1 MTANQVPSPY
11 RLSSLL
17 NNDLHPLFACCI
29 HYIVVIASSIAVND
43 YLLIPLASHAD
54 QGLYPSSKHIA
65 TTSFDKRYLEPFTI
79 SNIFQSQC
87 HQPKTLMT
95 QIGPQGNLISWFLLS
110 YVLCILICRLAAKHG
125 ALRMAVFYEYTWLC
139 NSTLLLGFIG
149 LRTCRPLLV
158 TGPAI
163 AVSIDQVLWYV
174 DLIGWSTRCV
184 VYFLDSMNDYIGL
197 F

>member
-1 MTANQVPSPY
+1 MTANQVPSSY
-11 RLSSLL
+11 RSFSLL
-17 NNDLHPLFACCI
+17 NDLHPLFACCI
-29 HYIVVIASSIAVND
+29 HYTVVIASSIAVND
-43 YLLIPLASHAD
+43 YILIPLSLYAD
-54 QGLYPSSKHIA
+54 EGLYPSSKYIA
-65 TTSFDKRYLEPFTI
+65 TTSSVHDTRYLEPFTI
-79 SNIFQSQC
+79 SNILQSQC

-95 QIGPQGNLISWFLLS
+95 QIGPQGNVIYWFLLS
-110 YVLCILICRLAAKHG
+110 YVLFILICRLAAKRG

-174 DLIGWSTRCV
+174 DLVGWSIRCV
-184 VYFLDSMNDYIGL
+184 FNFRVL
-197 F
+197 